1 MTGVAA
7 AFLFFFFISSSDHN
21 SRKVVNWVSGF
32 VFLSFFFFF
41 ITSEFSIKGTFLLI
55 LVQLK
60 M

>member
-32 VFLSFFFFF
+32 VFLSFFF
-41 ITSEFSIKGTFLLI
+41 ITGEFSIKGTFLLI

>member
-32 VFLSFFFFF
+32 VFLSFFFF
-41 ITSEFSIKGTFLLI
+41 ITGEFSIKGTFLLI